1 MHRKFGVW
9 CNGNTADSGPA
20 FPGSSPGTP
29 TKRVAIIC
37 DSFFVIMLLALHYF
51 MVSVP
56 FTSIFWPMVS
66 VVASVVMLL
75 IQPSACSS

>member
-1 MHRKFGVW
+1 
-9 CNGNTADSGPA
+9 
-20 FPGSSPGTP
+20 
-29 TKRVAIIC
+29 
-37 DSFFVIMLLALHYF
+37 MLLALNYF